1 MLVPVGLLLAA
12 CGGYSSKP
20 KTASASA
27 SGAPR
32 QTISVSEKEY
42 SLTPASFHVAEP
54 GTYAFKATNDG
65 TVAHALEIEG
75 NGVEARTG
83 SIDPGSSGTLTV
95 KLQKTG
101 SYEIYC
107 PIDEHEAMGMKGE
120 LTVGGSPGKSG
131 KTTSHETTTSGSNR
145 GY

>member
-1 MLVPVGLLLAA
+1 MLVAVGLLVAG

-20 KTASASA
+20 KKASAPA

-42 SLTPASFHVAEP
+42 SLTPASFHVAGP
-54 GTYAFKATNDG
+54 GTYAFKAANNG

-75 NGVEARTG
+75 HGVDTRTG
-83 SIDPGSSGTLTV
+83 SIDPGSSATLTV
-95 KLQKTG
+95 KLMKTG
-101 SYEIYC
+101 SYEVYC
-107 PIDEHEAMGMKGE
+107 PIDGHEAMGMKAE
-120 LTVGGSPGKSG
+120 LRLGGSPGKG
-131 KTTSHETTTSGSNR
+131 GTTTSQETTTGSNP